1 MSTVVNTVFSQNR
14 IFTHISDKQL
24 NRILK
29 SNSLKKTQ
37 FMSLIDKLFDR
48 FFRNPQNAKQF

>member
-29 SNSLKKTQ
+29 SNSLEKTE
-37 FMSLIDKLFDR
+37 FMSLIAKR
-48 FFRNPQNAKQF
+48 FNFSYNIKN